1 MKKKKHFYMM
11 QAVKDFMREQSG
23 DIKQELNG
31 IIWRLEMNGS
41 LEMPYGEKITGEN
54 LFAIRVIQT
63 GNIRVFYVYGVAD
76 YVFGIHAYT
85 KKTQTIPEILSSQYC
100 LCFKKFESIPAS
112 QNKVQ
117 NICRQE
123 P

>member
-41 LEMPYGEKITGEN
+41 LEMPYGEKISGEN

-85 KKTQTIPEILSSQYC
+85 KKTQAIPEKELNY
-100 LCFKKFESIPAS
+100 AR
-112 QNKVQ
+112 KVVRDLQ
-117 NICRQE
+117 QKGVIK
-123 P
+123 

>member
-85 KKTQTIPEILSSQYC
+85 KKTQTIPEKELNY
-100 LCFKKFESIPAS
+100 AH
-112 QNKVQ
+112 KVARDLKLKGV
-117 NICRQE
+117 IK
-123 P
+123 

>member
-85 KKTQTIPEILSSQYC
+85 KKTQTLPEKELNYARRVARDLKLKGVI
-100 LCFKKFESIPAS
+100 K
-112 QNKVQ
+112 
-117 NICRQE
+117 
-123 P
+123 

>member
-85 KKTQTIPEILSSQYC
+85 KKTQTIPEKELNY
-100 LCFKKFESIPAS
+100 AR
-112 QNKVQ
+112 KVARDLKLKGV
-117 NICRQE
+117 IK
-123 P
+123 

>member
-31 IIWRLEMNGS
+31 IIWRLEMDGS

-85 KKTQTIPEILSSQYC
+85 KKTQTIPEKELNY
-100 LCFKKFESIPAS
+100 AR
-112 QNKVQ
+112 KVARDLKLKGV
-117 NICRQE
+117 IK
-123 P
+123 

>member
-63 GNIRVFYVYGVAD
+63 GNIRVFYVYGVAN

-85 KKTQTIPEILSSQYC
+85 KKTQTIPEKELNYARRVARDLKLKGVI
-100 LCFKKFESIPAS
+100 K
-112 QNKVQ
+112 
-117 NICRQE
+117 
-123 P
+123 

>member
-85 KKTQTIPEILSSQYC
+85 KKTQTIPEKELNYARRVARDLKLKGVI
-100 LCFKKFESIPAS
+100 K
-112 QNKVQ
+112 
-117 NICRQE
+117 
-123 P
+123 

>member
-1 MKKKKHFYMM
+1 MMKKKHFYMM

-31 IIWRLEMNGS
+31 IIWRLEMNGT
-41 LEMPYGEKITGEN
+41 LEMPYGEKISGEN

-85 KKTQTIPEILSSQYC
+85 KKTQAIPEKELNY
-100 LCFKKFESIPAS
+100 AR
-112 QNKVQ
+112 KVVRDLQ
-117 NICRQE
+117 QKGVIK
-123 P
+123 